1 MERAQTSEVES
12 SLMIIIVA
20 IISGLVFV
28 VIVSLVVYLGCFK
41 TKRPITNLSLQQQQ
55 QQQQPQSPL
64 NGDQKAKHSNKKQK
78 KKGKIPKILLIKCF
92 WVTPYI
98 INVRTLHP
106 ITGMHRDSRVGI
118 YLTFVFQ
125 IKMPSV

>member
-55 QQQQPQSPL
+55 QQQQQPQSPL
-64 NGDQKAKHSNKKQK
+64 NGDQKAKQSNKKQK
-78 KKGKIPKILLIKCF
+78 KKGKISKI
-92 WVTPYI
+92 
-98 INVRTLHP
+98 
-106 ITGMHRDSRVGI
+106 
-118 YLTFVFQ
+118 
-125 IKMPSV
+125 

>member
-55 QQQQPQSPL
+55 QQQQQPQSPL
-64 NGDQKAKHSNKKQK
+64 NGDQKAKQSNKKQK
-78 KKGKIPKILLIKCF
+78 KKGKIPKILLI
-92 WVTPYI
+92 
-98 INVRTLHP
+98 
-106 ITGMHRDSRVGI
+106 
-118 YLTFVFQ
+118 
-125 IKMPSV
+125 

>member
-55 QQQQPQSPL
+55 QQQQQQPLSPL
-64 NGDQKAKHSNKKQK
+64 NGDQKAKQSNKKQK
-78 KKGKIPKILLIKCF
+78 KKGKIPKILLI
-92 WVTPYI
+92 
-98 INVRTLHP
+98 
-106 ITGMHRDSRVGI
+106 
-118 YLTFVFQ
+118 
-125 IKMPSV
+125 